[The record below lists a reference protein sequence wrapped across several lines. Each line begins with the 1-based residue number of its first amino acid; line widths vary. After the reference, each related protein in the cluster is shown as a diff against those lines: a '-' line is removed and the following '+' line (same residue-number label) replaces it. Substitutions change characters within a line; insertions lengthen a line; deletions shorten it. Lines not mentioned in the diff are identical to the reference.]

1 MIKNVLYIF
10 ALLFLFSC
18 DTENGSDCFKT
29 SGSVITKN
37 YVLDDFTKIIVHENI
52 KLEIKQGT
60 ENHIQISYGNN
71 IIDNITTDIIEN
83 KLSIANTTSCSF
95 TRNFEP
101 AKVILTVIDIT
112 EIRNA
117 SQFVVFSNEIMRF
130 DSLTLIS
137 EDHLIDYV
145 NVGDFD
151 LYIKNKNLNII
162 TNNVSNFYI
171 KGKTD
176 NLDIV
181 FAAGTGKFE
190 GEQLIAQN
198 IHLFHRGINNIVI
211 NPIQQLTGEIR
222 GVGNVIAVKRPPLVD
237 VQEFYTGKLIFR
249 D

>member
-1 MIKNVLYIF
+1 MIKTSLYILVMF
-10 ALLFLFSC
+10 FLFSC

-29 SGSVITKN
+29 SGSVITN
-37 YVLDDFTKIIVHENI
+37 EVSLEDFSKVIFHEGI
-52 KLEIKQGT
+52 ELEIKQGT
-60 ENHIQISYGNN
+60 ENSIQISYGNN
-71 IIDNITTDIIEN
+71 LIDNITTDIIGD
-83 KLSIANTTSCSF
+83 KLSITNAASCNL
-95 TRNFEP
+95 TRGFEP
-101 AKVILTVIDIT
+101 AKVILTAIDIT

-117 SQFVVFSNEIMRF
+117 SQFLVFSNEVLRF

-137 EDHLIDYV
+137 ENHLIDYV
-145 NVGDFD
+145 NVGNFD
-151 LYIKNKNLNII
+151 LHIENQNINII
-162 TNNVSNFYI
+162 TNNVSNFFI

-190 GEQLIAQN
+190 GAQLIAQN

-222 GVGNVIAVKRPPLVD
+222 GVGDVITVNRPSIID
-237 VQEFYTGKLIFR
+237 VTEFYTGQLVFR